1 MHVECGGSYGGGC
14 ISSCGG
20 NDDGGNDRSG
30 NDGNGYNGNGNDPSD
45 DGHYTTV
52 QDPAPVSNVLPFVY
66 TPNDP
71 QATMRLLALSDLPS
85 VAPAIGRPGLPLFDL
100 AMILVGLI
108 SLMAGALFQGRRRL
122 PWV

>member
-1 MHVECGGSYGGGC
+1 MHVECGGSYDGGY
-14 ISSCGG
+14 IFSCGG
-20 NDDGGNDRSG
+20 NDDGGNDGSG
-30 NDGNGYNGNGNDPSD
+30 NDGNGYNGNGNDPSN

-85 VAPAIGRPGLPLFDL
+85 VAPASGRPGLPLFDL

-108 SLMAGALFQGRRRL
+108 SLMAGALFQVRSRRMS
-122 PWV
+122 